1 MTWTLVKENITMAL
15 SFREEAGGNSFWQL
29 IDEYNKKEA
38 VHIEVNSKEMFV
50 LEYKIA
56 EPTPSTLVDILNEL
70 TAIPQRE
77 KR

>member
-1 MTWTLVKENITMAL
+1 MAL
-15 SFREEAGGNSFWQL
+15 SFREEAGANSFWQL

-56 EPTPSTLVDILNEL
+56 EPTPSTLIDILS
-70 TAIPQRE
+70 
-77 KR
+77 